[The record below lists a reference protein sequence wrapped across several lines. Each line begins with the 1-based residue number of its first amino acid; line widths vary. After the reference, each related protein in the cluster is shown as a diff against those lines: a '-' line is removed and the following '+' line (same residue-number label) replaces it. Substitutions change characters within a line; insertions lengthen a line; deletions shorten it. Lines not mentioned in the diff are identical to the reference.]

1 MGIYGDKLC
10 WVVGLA
16 RSGCA
21 AGGLL
26 RRHGARVVGVDDA
39 DESALRLRWRN
50 EDIET
55 QAAGAFDELA
65 TAGDRPAAPPD
76 LVVVSPGVPLD
87 HPGLAG
93 LPNSV
98 PVIGELEL
106 GARFC
111 RADMAAIT
119 GTNGKTTTTE
129 MVAHLGRKAE
139 RRAEA
144 LGNVG
149 RPLCLVAEELE
160 PGDLAI
166 LEVSSFQLESVRD
179 FRPRVGAVLN
189 LAPDH
194 LDRYPD
200 LASYYEAKRIMA
212 EIVPVEGAF
221 VTWTECPEARAWS
234 TKGRRVLFG
243 GSAGGA
249 DVFFRD
255 GHLWTTAG
263 SEARPLLEIGAL
275 ALQSPPNLLNALAS
289 AAIGLALDLD
299 RDAVAAGLR
308 DFPGLPH
315 RHQLVARRGSVVFI
329 NDTKATNVHAVC
341 AGLAGFPDPVILIA
355 GGSGKGEDYTPLA
368 DVMDQVRHVV
378 LIGEEG
384 PAIGRALAGVVPT
397 SEAGSMDEAVAVA
410 GDLASELASDLNPGQ
425 VDQDTVVLLSPACA
439 SFDMFAN
446 YGRRGEAFAEAA
458 VKAGADPVPGPERGD
473 DV

>member
-1 MGIYGDKLC
+1 MGIFGDKLC

-26 RRHGARVVGVDDA
+26 RRHGARVVGIDDA
-39 DESALRLRWRN
+39 DESAIRLRWKT
-50 EDIET
+50 EDIEN
-55 QAAGAFDELA
+55 QAADAFDELA
-65 TAGDRPAAPPD
+65 TGSDRPATPPD

-87 HPGLAG
+87 HSSLAG
-93 LPNSV
+93 LPESV

-129 MVAHLGRKAE
+129 MVAHLGRKAG
-139 RRAEA
+139 RRSEA

-166 LEVSSFQLESVRD
+166 LEVSSFQLESVRE
-179 FRPRVGAVLN
+179 FQPRVGAVLN

-200 LASYYEAKRIMA
+200 LAAYYEAKRVLA
-212 EIVPVEGAF
+212 NIVSADGAF
-221 VTWTECPEARAWS
+221 VTWTECSEAREWE
-234 TKGRRVLFG
+234 TKARRILFG
-243 GSAGGA
+243 RSSGGA

-255 GHLWTTAG
+255 GGLWITAG
-263 SEARPLLEIGAL
+263 NEVLQLMETKEL
-275 ALQSPPNLLNALAS
+275 ALQSPPNLLNALAG

-299 RDAVAAGLR
+299 PRAVAAGLK

-315 RHQLVARRGSVVFI
+315 RHQLVARRGRVTFI

-341 AGLAGFPDPVILIA
+341 AGLAGFPDPVVLIA
-355 GGSGKGEDYTPLA
+355 GGSGKGEDYSPLA
-368 DVMDQVRHVV
+368 GVMDQVRHVV
-378 LIGEEG
+378 LIGQEG
-384 PAIGRALAGVVPT
+384 PAIGRAIAGVVPT
-397 SEAGSMDEAVAVA
+397 SEAGSMDEAVSIASVLA
-410 GDLASELASDLNPGQ
+410 GKLAADLG
-425 VDQDTVVLLSPACA
+425 DQDTVVLLSPACA

-446 YGRRGEAFAEAA
+446 YGRRGEAFAAAA
-458 VKAGADPVPGPERGD
+458 VKAGADPVD
-473 DV
+473 

>member
-1 MGIYGDKLC
+1 MGIFGDKLC

-26 RRHGARVVGVDDA
+26 RRHGAKVVGIDDA
-39 DESALRLRWRN
+39 NESAVRLRWRTDDMEN
-50 EDIET
+50 
-55 QAAGAFDELA
+55 QAADAFDELA
-65 TAGDRPAAPPD
+65 TGGDRPAAAPD

-87 HPGLAG
+87 HPGLVS
-93 LPNSV
+93 LPKSV

-111 RADMAAIT
+111 KADMAAIT

-129 MVAHLGRKAE
+129 MVAHLGRKAG

-160 PGDLAI
+160 TGDLAI
-166 LEVSSFQLESVRD
+166 LEVSSFQLETVRD
-179 FRPRVGAVLN
+179 FRPLVGAVLN

-194 LDRYPD
+194 LDRYSN
-200 LASYYEAKRIMA
+200 LAAYFNAKRTMA
-212 EIVPVEGAF
+212 DIVPVEGSF
-221 VTWTECPEARAWS
+221 VTWTECPEARAWT
-234 TKGRRVLFG
+234 TKARRVLFG
-243 GSAGGA
+243 NAAGGA
-249 DVFFRD
+249 DVFYRD
-255 GHLWTTAG
+255 GHLWATAG
-263 SEARPLLEIGAL
+263 DEARPLVETGAL
-275 ALQSPPNLLNALAS
+275 ALQSPPNLLNALAG

-299 RDAVAAGLR
+299 PGAVAAGLR

-315 RHQLVARRGSVVFI
+315 RHQLVARRGRVVFI

-368 DVMDQVRHVV
+368 AVMDQVRHVV
-378 LIGEEG
+378 LIGQEG

-410 GDLASELASDLNPGQ
+410 AKLASEILISGRD
-425 VDQDTVVLLSPACA
+425 DQDVAVLLSPACA

-446 YGRRGEAFAEAA
+446 YGRRGEAFVEAA

>member
-1 MGIYGDKLC
+1 MRTFDDKTC

-26 RRHGARVVGVDDA
+26 RRHGARVVGIDDA
-39 DESALRLRWRN
+39 DEAAVRLRWRN
-50 EDIET
+50 EGLE
-55 QAAGAFDELA
+55 QLAASAFDDLL
-65 TAGDRPAAPPD
+65 TGGDRPLAKPD

-87 HPGLAG
+87 NAHLATLAAG
-93 LPNSV
+93 V

-111 RADMAAIT
+111 RAEMAAIT

-129 MVAHLGRKAE
+129 MVAHLGRRAG

-160 PGDLAI
+160 PDDLAI
-166 LEVSSFQLESVRD
+166 LEVSSFQLESVKE

-200 LASYYEAKRIMA
+200 LAGYFRAKRTLADILPA
-212 EIVPVEGAF
+212 SSAF
-221 VTWTECPEARAWS
+221 VTWTGCPEAMGWTTAA
-234 TKGRRVLFG
+234 RRVLFG
-243 GSAGGA
+243 SAEGGA
-249 DVFFRD
+249 HVFFRD
-255 GHLWTTAG
+255 GCLWVTI
-263 SEARPLLEIGAL
+263 ENNEQPLVEVSAL
-275 ALQSPPNLLNALAS
+275 SLQSPPNLLNALA
-289 AAIGLALDLD
+289 AATIGLALDLD
-299 RDAVAAGLR
+299 SEAVASGLR
-308 DFPGLPH
+308 DFPGLAH
-315 RHQLVARRGSVVFI
+315 RHQLVARHGGVKFV

-341 AGLAGFPDPVILIA
+341 AGLAGFPEPVILIA
-355 GGSGKGEDYTPLA
+355 GGSGKGEDYAPLRK
-368 DVMDQVRHVV
+368 VMDMVRHVV

-384 PAIGRALAGVVPT
+384 PAIGRVLSPVVPT
-397 SEAGSMDEAVAVA
+397 SEAGSMDEAVLLAA
-410 GDLASELASDLNPGQ
+410 DLAADLSAGSIGCE
-425 VDQDTVVLLSPACA
+425 VVVLLSPACA

-446 YGRRGEAFAEAA
+446 YGKRGEAFAAA
-458 VKAGADPVPGPERGD
+458 AIKTGAEPVE
-473 DV
+473 

>member
-1 MGIYGDKLC
+1 MGIFGDNLC

-39 DESALRLRWRN
+39 DEPAVRLRWRN
-50 EDIET
+50 EDIEK
-55 QAAGAFDELA
+55 QAATAFDELA
-65 TAGDRPAAPPD
+65 TGGIRPVAPPD

-93 LPNSV
+93 LPESV

-129 MVAHLGRKAE
+129 MVAHLGRKAG

-160 PGDLAI
+160 PGDLAV

-179 FRPRVGAVLN
+179 FQPRVGAVLN

-194 LDRYPD
+194 LDRYAD
-200 LASYYEAKRIMA
+200 LASYFDAKRIMA
-212 EIVPVEGAF
+212 DIVPVDGAF
-221 VTWTECPEARAWS
+221 VTWTECPEARAWP

-243 GSAGGA
+243 SPGGGA

-255 GHLWTTAG
+255 GHLWATAG
-263 SEARPLLEIGAL
+263 NEAGPLLESGSL
-275 ALQSPPNLLNALAS
+275 ALQSPPNLLNALAGT
-289 AAIGLALDLD
+289 AIGLALDLNPE
-299 RDAVAAGLR
+299 AVAAGLQ

-315 RHQLVARRGSVVFI
+315 RHQLVARRGRVAFI

-368 DVMDQVRHVV
+368 GVMDQVRHVV
-378 LIGEEG
+378 LIGREG

-410 GDLASELASDLNPGQ
+410 ADLASAAATDLASGHD
-425 VDQDTVVLLSPACA
+425 DRDTVVLLSPACA

>member
-1 MGIYGDKLC
+1 MMGSFGDKLC

-21 AGGLL
+21 AGLLL

-39 DESALRLRWRN
+39 DEAAIRLRWGT
-50 EDIET
+50 EDIED
-55 QAAGAFDELA
+55 QAASAFDELV
-65 TAGDRPAAPPD
+65 TGGKRPAASPD

-87 HPGLAG
+87 HRLLAG
-93 LPNSV
+93 LSGAA

-119 GTNGKTTTTE
+119 GTNGKTTTSE
-129 MVAHLGRKAE
+129 MVAHLGRKAG

-149 RPLCLVAEELE
+149 RPLCLLAEELE

-166 LEVSSFQLESVRD
+166 LEVSSFQLESVRK
-179 FRPRVGAVLN
+179 FRPCVGAVLN

-200 LASYYEAKRIMA
+200 LAAYYAAKRILA
-212 EIVPVEGAF
+212 DIVPSDGAF
-221 VTWTECPEARAWS
+221 VTWTECPEALGWDS
-234 TKGRRVLFG
+234 KGRRILFG
-243 GSAGGA
+243 RSDGGA

-255 GHLWTTAG
+255 GAIWTTG
-263 SEARPLLEIGAL
+263 GPEAQPLVETAEL
-275 ALQSPPNLLNALAS
+275 ALQSPPNLLNALAG

-299 RDAVAAGLR
+299 PGAVAAGLQ

-315 RHQLVARRGSVVFI
+315 RHQLVARRGRVAFI

-341 AGLAGFPDPVILIA
+341 AGLAGFPDPVVLIA

-368 DVMDQVRHVV
+368 GVMDQVRHVV
-378 LIGEEG
+378 LIGHEG

-397 SEAGSMDEAVAVA
+397 SEAKSMDEAVACA
-410 GDLASELASDLNPGQ
+410 ADLAAQLSADLGEH
-425 VDQDTVVLLSPACA
+425 DTVVLLSPACA

-446 YGRRGEAFAEAA
+446 YGRRGEAFATAA
-458 VKAGADPVPGPERGD
+458 IKSGADPVD
-473 DV
+473 

>member
-1 MGIYGDKLC
+1 MKTFGDKLC

-26 RRHGARVVGVDDA
+26 HRHGARVVGIDDA
-39 DESALRLRWRN
+39 DESAVRLRWRN
-50 EDIET
+50 EDLEA
-55 QAAGAFDELA
+55 QAVPAFDELV
-65 TAGDRPAAPPD
+65 TGGGHPAARPD

-87 HPGLAG
+87 HPCLVGLGAA
-93 LPNSV
+93 V

-111 RADMAAIT
+111 RAEMAAIT

-129 MVAHLGRKAE
+129 MVAHLGRKAG

-149 RPLCLVAEELE
+149 RPLCQVAEELE

-166 LEVSSFQLESVRD
+166 LEVSSFQLDSVRD

-200 LASYYEAKRIMA
+200 LAAYYLAKKTLA
-212 EIVPVEGAF
+212 DSVAADGAF
-221 VTWTECPEARAWS
+221 VTWTECPEALEWA
-234 TKGRRVLFG
+234 TDARRILFG
-243 GSAGGA
+243 REAGGA

-255 GHLWTTAG
+255 GRLWTTLG
-263 SEARPLLEIGAL
+263 KEAQPLVETAAL
-275 ALQSPPNLLNALAS
+275 ALQSPPNLLNALAG
-289 AAIGLALDLD
+289 AAIGLTLDLELE
-299 RDAVAAGLR
+299 AVAAGLQ

-315 RHQLVARRGSVVFI
+315 RHQLVARRGRVVFI

-341 AGLAGFPDPVILIA
+341 AGLAGFPDPVVLIA

-368 DVMDQVRHVV
+368 GVMDQVRHVV
-378 LIGEEG
+378 LIGQEG
-384 PAIGRALAGVVPT
+384 PAIGRVLSGVVPT
-397 SEAGSMDEAVAVA
+397 SVAGSMDEAVAFA
-410 GDLASELASDLNPGQ
+410 ADLAADLAEPDP
-425 VDQDTVVLLSPACA
+425 VVLLSPACA

-446 YGRRGEAFAEAA
+446 YGQRGEAFLAAA
-458 VKAGADPVPGPERGD
+458 VKAGADPVD
-473 DV
+473 

>member
-1 MGIYGDKLC
+1 MRIFDDKTC

-39 DESALRLRWRN
+39 DEAAVRLRWCN
-50 EDIET
+50 EDLE
-55 QAAGAFDELA
+55 QLAESGFDDLV
-65 TAGDRPAAPPD
+65 TGGDRPSSAPE

-87 HPGLAG
+87 NEHLAA
-93 LPNSV
+93 LPAGV

-111 RADMAAIT
+111 QAEMAAIT

-129 MVAHLGRKAE
+129 LVAHLARRAG

-166 LEVSSFQLESVRD
+166 LEVSSFQLESVKD

-200 LASYYEAKRIMA
+200 LAGYFRAKKILADILPA
-212 EIVPVEGAF
+212 ESAF
-221 VTWTECPEARAWS
+221 VTWTECPEALGWS
-234 TKGRRVLFG
+234 TAARRVLFG
-243 GSAGGA
+243 SAEGGA
-249 DVFFRD
+249 QVFFRD
-255 GHLWTTAG
+255 DRLWVTVG
-263 SEARPLLEIGAL
+263 NHEQSLVEISEL
-275 ALQSPPNLLNALAS
+275 ALQSPPNLLNALAAS
-289 AAIGLALDLD
+289 AIGLALDLETE
-299 RDAVAAGLR
+299 AVASGLR

-315 RHQLVARRGSVVFI
+315 RHQLVARRGGVKFV

-341 AGLAGFPDPVILIA
+341 AGLAGFPEPVILIA
-355 GGSGKGEDYTPLA
+355 GGSGKGEDYEPLGK
-368 DVMDQVRHVV
+368 VMDMVRHVV

-384 PAIGRALAGVVPT
+384 PAIGRALSPVVPT
-397 SEAGSMDEAVAVA
+397 SVAGSMDEAVVLAA
-410 GDLASELASDLNPGQ
+410 DLASGLMTESPGSE
-425 VDQDTVVLLSPACA
+425 VVVLLSPACA

-446 YGRRGEAFAEAA
+446 YGKRGEAFTAA
-458 VKAGADPVPGPERGD
+458 AIKAGAKPVE
-473 DV
+473 

>member
-1 MGIYGDKLC
+1 MRTFAEKTC
-10 WVVGLA
+10 WVMGLA

-39 DESALRLRWRN
+39 DEAAVRLRWRN
-50 EDIET
+50 EDLE
-55 QAAGAFDELA
+55 QLAASGFDDLV
-65 TAGDRPAAPPD
+65 TAGERPLSTPD

-87 HPGLAG
+87 HERLAA
-93 LPNSV
+93 LPAEV

-106 GARFC
+106 GSRFC
-111 RADMAAIT
+111 RAEMAAIT

-129 MVAHLGRKAE
+129 LVAHLGRRAG
-139 RRAEA
+139 RRTEA

-166 LEVSSFQLESVRD
+166 LEVSSFQLESVEE

-194 LDRYPD
+194 LDRYAD
-200 LASYYEAKRIMA
+200 LSGYFRAKQTLAHILPA
-212 EIVPVEGAF
+212 AGAF
-221 VTWTECPEARAWS
+221 VTWTECPEALGWA
-234 TKGRRVLFG
+234 TAARRVLFG
-243 GSAGGA
+243 SAEGGA
-249 DVFFRD
+249 QVFFRD
-255 GHLWTTAG
+255 GCLWATVG
-263 SEARPLLEIGAL
+263 DNEQPLVEISAL
-275 ALQSPPNLLNALAS
+275 SLQSPPNLLNALAG

-299 RDAVAAGLR
+299 AEAVASGLR

-315 RHQLVARRGSVVFI
+315 RHELVARRRGVKFV

-355 GGSGKGEDYTPLA
+355 GGSGKGEDYAPLTK
-368 DVMDQVRHVV
+368 VMEMVRHVI

-384 PAIGRALAGVVPT
+384 PAIGRALSPLVPT
-397 SEAGSMDEAVAVA
+397 TEAGSMDEAVVLAA
-410 GDLASELASDLNPGQ
+410 DLAAGLASGMAADSE
-425 VDQDTVVLLSPACA
+425 VVVLLSPACA

-446 YGRRGEAFAEAA
+446 YGKRGEAFTAA
-458 VKAGADPVPGPERGD
+458 AIKAGADPVK
-473 DV
+473 